1 MRYLKAPVILI
12 LLALWPLQDSRAAV
26 DQANAT
32 AAIQG
37 LLETAASAPPSA
49 EADRLRSFYLSRAYA
64 PAWWQGGRWSA
75 DAGTALQALAGADR
89 RGLVAADYHP
99 RRLSAAL
106 DAAAGGDAVAVATA
120 DLQLSA
126 AVMAYLDDL
135 INGRV
140 DPQSVDWKISYH
152 PYPVEILLGDALRT
166 DRLDHWLAVSGPQ
179 TPAFRA
185 LLDLR
190 NRYRELAAGPWPNLP
205 DGPTLARGDE
215 DQRVAI
221 LRRQLALLGDL
232 AEASVPAAKLRA
244 KHRNDTVAAG
254 AGAQRPHVIPAA
266 AGHDEQ
272 LDRGPGGSGQTGIVA
287 GAAAARFDAAL
298 ENAVR
303 RFQKRHGLAVD
314 GHVGP
319 GTRAAL
325 NVPPQA
331 RLRQIEAN
339 LERLR
344 WMPADLGERY
354 VLVNIPAFELT
365 AVANGHV
372 ALRMPVVVGEP
383 GWPTPVLSDEI
394 VDFKF
399 APTWTVPA
407 SIMRRE
413 MLPQIRRD
421 PGYLERKGLRVLY
434 QGREVSPWEVDWS
447 SVSAGSGYVLRQDP
461 GPRNALGQIRFSL
474 TNPYD
479 IYLHDT
485 PTTSSFA
492 RANRAV
498 SHGCIRVAQPE
509 ELALFLLDGD
519 PAWDRARLRQAMN
532 ARGTHFHTLDRP
544 VPIYL
549 AYFTAWVDEDGVAQF
564 RNDIYGRDAALIAA
578 LERRPART
586 PPAI

>member
-1 MRYLKAPVILI
+1 MRYLRAPVVLL
-12 LLALWPLQDSRAAV
+12 LLALWPMHEGRAAV

-32 AAIQG
+32 AAVQG
-37 LLETAASAPPSA
+37 LLESAALQLPPA
-49 EADRLRSFYLSRAYA
+49 EGERLRSFYVSRAYA

-75 DAGTALQALAGADR
+75 DAGTALQTLAGADR

-99 RRLSAAL
+99 QRLSAAL
-106 DAAAGGDAVAVATA
+106 DAAAGGDAATVATA

-140 DPQSVDWKISYH
+140 DPLSVGWKIDHH
-152 PYPVEILLGDALRT
+152 PYPVEVLLGEALRT
-166 DRLDHWLAVSGPQ
+166 GRLDHWLAAAGPQ

-190 NRYRELAAGPWPNLP
+190 ARYRALEAAGPWPFLP
-205 DGPTLARGDE
+205 EGPTLARGDE
-215 DQRVAI
+215 GEAVAI

-232 AEASVPAAKLRA
+232 PASPLPMVGARTKLRGDMA
-244 KHRNDTVAAG
+244 RTDAA
-254 AGAQRPHVIPAA
+254 AQRPHAVPVA
-266 AGHDEQ
+266 AGQ
-272 LDRGPGGSGQTGIVA
+272 AGPYDARTEA
-287 GAAAARFDAAL
+287 GPARFDLAL
-298 ENAVR
+298 ESAVK
-303 RFQKRHGLAVD
+303 RFQRRHGLTVD
-314 GHVGP
+314 GHVGA

-325 NVPPQA
+325 NVGPRA

-344 WMPADLGERY
+344 WMPADLGERH
-354 VLVNIPAFELT
+354 VVVNIPAFELT
-365 AVANGHV
+365 AVTDGHV

-383 GWPTPVLSDEI
+383 DWPTPVLSDEI

-407 SIMRRE
+407 SILRRE

-447 SVSAGSGYVLRQDP
+447 SVSAGSGYVLRQEP

-509 ELALFLLDGD
+509 ELALFLLDGN

-544 VPIYL
+544 VPVYL
-549 AYFTAWVDEDGVAQF
+549 AYFTAWVDGDGVAQF
-564 RNDIYGRDAALIAA
+564 RNDVYGRDAALIAA
-578 LERRPART
+578 LEHRPGRA

>member
-1 MRYLKAPVILI
+1 MRCLRAPVVLL
-12 LLALWPLQDSRAAV
+12 LLALWPMYEGRAAV
-26 DQANAT
+26 DQASAT
-32 AAIQG
+32 AAVQE
-37 LLETAASAPPSA
+37 LLETAALSPPST
-49 EADRLRSFYLSRAYA
+49 EVDRLRSLYMMRAYA
-64 PAWWQGGRWSA
+64 PAWWQDGRWSA
-75 DAGTALQALAGADR
+75 EAGTALQALAGADR
-89 RGLVAADYHP
+89 RGLDAADYHP

-106 DAAAGGDAVAVATA
+106 DAAAGGDALAVAAA

-126 AVMAYLDDL
+126 AVMAYLGNM
-135 INGRV
+135 INGRI
-140 DPQSVDWKISYH
+140 DPRTVDWKISYH
-152 PYPVEILLGDALRT
+152 PYPVEILLGEALRT
-166 DRLDHWLAVSGPQ
+166 GRLNHWLAVAGPQ

-190 NRYRELAAGPWPNLP
+190 ARYRELAAGPWPYLP
-205 DGPTLARGDE
+205 EGPTLVRGDE
-215 DQRVAI
+215 GERVAI
-221 LRRQLALLGDL
+221 LRRQLTLLGDL
-232 AEASVPAAKLRA
+232 SNVPAPTANLRS
-244 KHRNDTVAAG
+244 KRRNDTAGAA

-266 AGHDEQ
+266 AGYEGQHDRS
-272 LDRGPGGSGQTGIVA
+272 LGTDGQI
-287 GAAAARFDAAL
+287 GAVGTAPARFDLAL

-303 RFQKRHGLAVD
+303 RFQQRHGLTVD

-325 NVPPQA
+325 NVPPQS

-344 WMPADLGERY
+344 WMPTDLGERH
-354 VLVNIPAFELT
+354 VIVNIPAFELT
-365 AVANGHV
+365 AVAQDHV

-383 GWPTPVLSDEI
+383 DWPTPVLSDEI

-399 APTWTVPA
+399 APTWTVPS
-407 SIMRRE
+407 SILRRE

-447 SVSAGSGYVLRQDP
+447 SVSAGSGYVLRQEP

-492 RANRAV
+492 RANRAI

-519 PAWDRARLRQAMN
+519 PSWDRARLRRAMN
-532 ARGTHFHTLDRP
+532 ARDTHFHTLDRP
-544 VPIYL
+544 VPVYL
-549 AYFTAWVDEDGVAQF
+549 VYFTAWVDENGVAQF
-564 RNDIYGRDAALIAA
+564 RDDVYGRDAALMAA
-578 LERRPART
+578 LERRPGRT